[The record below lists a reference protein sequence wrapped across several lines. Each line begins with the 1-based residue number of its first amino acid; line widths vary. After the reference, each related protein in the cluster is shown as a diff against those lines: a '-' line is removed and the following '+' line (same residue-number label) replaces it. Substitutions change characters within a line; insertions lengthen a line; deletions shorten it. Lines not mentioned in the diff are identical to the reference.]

1 MHNANSNIF
10 GEKASSTVP
19 TTPVNTT
26 QHGTIKMSENFMS
39 LTVTSCLNNDK
50 ATNKLIDILR
60 GCVNYPHIQVLTSR
74 YLLSM
79 YK

>member
-1 MHNANSNIF
+1 
-10 GEKASSTVP
+10 
-19 TTPVNTT
+19 
-26 QHGTIKMSENFMS
+26 MSENFMS

-74 YLLSM
+74 YLLST

>member
-10 GEKASSTVP
+10 GEKASSTVL
-19 TTPVNTT
+19 TTPANTT
-26 QHGTIKMSENFMS
+26 QHGTIKMFANFMS
-39 LTVTSCLNNDK
+39 SMATSCLKIDK

-60 GCVNYPHIQVLTSR
+60 GCVDYPHPCVLTSR
-74 YLLSM
+74 YLLST